1 MSLSRIAV
9 LGAPVLAALALA
21 ACGGDDSPSSA
32 SASAAGS
39 PGASP
44 SASAS
49 PGAASSPSASA
60 PSGTAQGSATGSSAT
75 ETPASGGGSGSSEG
89 TATPA
94 VTANTVPAGVTPRGP
109 LPTPDGRYCDT
120 ITRNSPP
127 NSVLGILKLKG
138 KDAPAGTPVQVTFDG
153 VAGPAE
159 YTRADGGYRVD
170 FGTASG
176 DCPNKNGARI
186 ALVIEGKTYDIGAT
200 VGSLPAI
207 RFDVND

>member
-1 MSLSRIAV
+1 MSLSRIAF
-9 LGAPVLAALALA
+9 LGAPVLAAFALV

-32 SASAAGS
+32 SASAGGS
-39 PGASP
+39 PSASP

-49 PGAASSPSASA
+49 PGGAAASPSAAPGSASPSA
-60 PSGTAQGSATGSSAT
+60 PGSSAT
-75 ETPASGGGSGSSEG
+75 GTAASGGGSGSSEG
-89 TATPA
+89 TVTPSVA
-94 VTANTVPAGVTPRGP
+94 ANTVPAGVTPRGP

-127 NSVLGILKLKG
+127 NSLLGILKLKG
-138 KDAPAGTPVQVTFDG
+138 KDAPAGTPVQVMFDG

-176 DCPNKNGARI
+176 DCPNKNGAKLT
-186 ALVIEGKTYDIGAT
+186 LVIDGKTYDTGAT

-207 RFDVND
+207 RFDIND